1 MTENMMVILCPAA
14 GGFPPDYNFPD
25 ILVADLAQEAS
36 DLLPHSAHHVQP
48 LLCFM
53 IGRIY

>member
-1 MTENMMVILCPAA
+1 MTESMMLILCPAT
-14 GGFPPDYNFPD
+14 GGFPHDYNFPD
-25 ILVADLAQEAS
+25 ILVADLALEAR